1 MHWACRGGSLPA
13 LELLLN
19 KGAKFNSRDKVHR
32 KILQT
37 YCHQMD
43 LWTVII
49 TFTNHS
55 RAFLTKVFVANN
67 DEAIFILVLKVF
79 NVPLAALYLLCTL
92 STTFLTKTLVVYLQ
106 LCSTPLHVAVRTGHH
121 ECAEHLIHCGADV
134 NAKDRVRILSAL
146 FSNLFQN
153 ILNF

>member
-55 RAFLTKVFVANN
+55 RAFLAKVFVANN
-67 DEAIFILVLKVF
+67 DEAIFILLVLKVF
-79 NVPLAALYLLCTL
+79 NVPLAALYLH
-92 STTFLTKTLVVYLQ
+92 S
-106 LCSTPLHVAVRTGHH
+106 
-121 ECAEHLIHCGADV
+121 
-134 NAKDRVRILSAL
+134 
-146 FSNLFQN
+146 
-153 ILNF
+153 